1 MLPKHRR
8 PPNAVALLPLAFA
21 AGLAIVPAARA
32 DDTDPPTR
40 VGRIAVLQGT
50 VSFHPSPDDQWAPAE
65 LNEPVAQ
72 STALWADTDGEAEVG
87 LGEARI
93 RLASGTELDVVQ
105 LDDQNVILSV
115 PQGRV
120 DIAIHGMTNGE
131 RYDIQT
137 PRGDV
142 DLLSDG
148 NYRVFAGTDS
158 DPTRVAS
165 FAGQAQLVGAAS
177 SITVAANQEMVATP
191 ATPVAYS
198 IASAS
203 QDDLDNRFFQ
213 AVAVVYAHPVPA
225 YVPPV
230 PGVEELSTYGTWRDD
245 PQYGHVWVPRQ
256 VEAGWQPYRRGHWG
270 FVPPWG
276 YTWIDDAPWG
286 FAPFH
291 YGRWVEVG
299 GAWAWVPVERGV
311 AIAPGYRPVYAP
323 ALVSFIGNPAALTVG
338 IAGVSAS
345 VGWVPLGPGEPWR
358 PWYPHSDTYLRQ
370 ANIVNVNRTVITN
383 ITNTTII
390 NRTFINQRAAVV
402 VPQAAFAGGR
412 PVAQAAYHI
421 TQAALAKP
429 VEPARPATI
438 EKVLPAPV
446 VVGGVHKAVLP
457 PAPKL
462 AMAHP
467 AAASAAVF
475 HAHPPPPVTGPVSA
489 IPKPGSNVVP
499 KGTVIPPAAKP
510 AAILPA
516 AEVVKP
522 GSPEAQQPKPGTP
535 EAAHPGVAAP
545 HPTTINPEA
554 AKGKIGEPQQGAPV
568 KPEAAKPGEAAPH
581 AAAAPKPGTVNP
593 TEAGQKP
600 TEKPAPQPQAE
611 APKAVPRAAEQPN
624 AAAHPAEE
632 PKAAPHGAEE
642 PKPASHPTAESGKP
656 APHPTEEP
664 KAAPH
669 GAEQPNVS
677 AHPAEE
683 PKPAPHPTA
692 EPGGHKPG
700 EAPSKDEPKKQE

>member
-291 YGRWVEVG
+291 YGRWVE
-299 GAWAWVPVERGV
+299 RGV
-311 AIAPGYRPVYAP
+311 AIAPGYRPDLCAGAGELHRQSRCAHGRHRWGLRQRRV
-323 ALVSFIGNPAALTVG
+323 GAAGSRRAVATV
-338 IAGVSAS
+338 VSAQRH
-345 VGWVPLGPGEPWR
+345 LFAPGEHRQREPDGDHQHHQHNDHQPDVHQPARRSCGAAGCVRRRSPGR
-358 PWYPHSDTYLRQ
+358 PGRVSHY
-370 ANIVNVNRTVITN
+370 
-383 ITNTTII
+383 
-390 NRTFINQRAAVV
+390 
-402 VPQAAFAGGR
+402 AGG
-412 PVAQAAYHI
+412 V
-421 TQAALAKP
+421 
-429 VEPARPATI
+429 
-438 EKVLPAPV
+438 
-446 VVGGVHKAVLP
+446 
-457 PAPKL
+457 
-462 AMAHP
+462 
-467 AAASAAVF
+467 
-475 HAHPPPPVTGPVSA
+475 
-489 IPKPGSNVVP
+489 
-499 KGTVIPPAAKP
+499 
-510 AAILPA
+510 
-516 AEVVKP
+516 
-522 GSPEAQQPKPGTP
+522 
-535 EAAHPGVAAP
+535 
-545 HPTTINPEA
+545 
-554 AKGKIGEPQQGAPV
+554 
-568 KPEAAKPGEAAPH
+568 GEAGRAGSACDDREG
-581 AAAAPKPGTVNP
+581 AAGT
-593 TEAGQKP
+593 GGGRR
-600 TEKPAPQPQAE
+600 
-611 APKAVPRAAEQPN
+611 RA
-624 AAAHPAEE
+624 
-632 PKAAPHGAEE
+632 
-642 PKPASHPTAESGKP
+642 
-656 APHPTEEP
+656 
-664 KAAPH
+664 
-669 GAEQPNVS
+669 
-677 AHPAEE
+677 
-683 PKPAPHPTA
+683 
-692 EPGGHKPG
+692 
-700 EAPSKDEPKKQE
+700 